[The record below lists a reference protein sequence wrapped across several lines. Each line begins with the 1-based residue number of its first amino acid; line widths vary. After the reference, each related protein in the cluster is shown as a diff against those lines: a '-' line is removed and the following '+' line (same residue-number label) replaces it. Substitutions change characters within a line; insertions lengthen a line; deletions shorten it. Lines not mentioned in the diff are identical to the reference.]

1 MESELFGYVEG
12 AFSGAS
18 SGGSAGEFEHAH
30 RGTIFLDE
38 VGDLPLAAQAALLRV
53 LQEQEVTPVGAA
65 RARKVD
71 VRVVAATNR
80 RLDEAV
86 RSGRFRLDLFHR
98 LNVIAVTLPPLR
110 ERPGDLPA
118 LVDHLRPRVEK
129 ETGFALELDEA
140 VERALAAHHWPGNV
154 RELENC
160 LMKLAV
166 AAQGRPVRLEHL
178 PWRPAAPGLGLGGT
192 GASDARAA
200 QLQEVVR
207 PSKSMTEAAAVLGVT
222 RSTLYRQLERLN
234 LKPGRTVVPT
244 P

>member
-110 ERPGDLPA
+110 DRPGDLPA

-207 PSKSMTEAAAVLGVT
+207 TSKSMTEAAAVLGVT